1 MVLVESSELQ
11 LTAAPNLL
19 VEAFKHPISD
29 KMKLTKSKLK
39 STITAIY
46 CITDN
51 KVVLMTKVWMFNF
64 KSLWQYVTLGTTS
77 YVHSDDCDQ
86 TEVFLEIICIV

>member
-51 KVVLMTKVWMFNF
+51 KVVLMTKVWMSNF
-64 KSLWQYVTLGTTS
+64 KSLWQYVILGTTIF
-77 YVHSDDCDQ
+77 VHSDHYNH
-86 TEVFLEIICIV
+86 TKVSIKIVHIV

>member
-11 LTAAPNLL
+11 LTAALGLL
-19 VEAFKHPISD
+19 VETFKHPISD